1 MKRQITEKQ
10 IKALLRYINDSDLS
24 NLLWMV
30 QKFAAEGMNK
40 AG

>member
-1 MKRQITEKQ
+1 MERQITEKQ

-30 QKFAAEGMNK
+30 QKFAAGGMNK
-40 AG
+40 K